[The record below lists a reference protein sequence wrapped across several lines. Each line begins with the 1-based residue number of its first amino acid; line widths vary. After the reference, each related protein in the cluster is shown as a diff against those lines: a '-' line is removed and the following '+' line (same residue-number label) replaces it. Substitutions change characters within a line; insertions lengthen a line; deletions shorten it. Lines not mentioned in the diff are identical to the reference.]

1 MDELRNRYFDFVDEL
16 DPYRDTED
24 DQDLTLEG
32 MLYNLLAIK
41 EDSEAWADDDP
52 ELYEVLDATIEQ
64 FKAAG
69 IEII

>member
-1 MDELRNRYFDFVDEL
+1 MDELKSRYFDFVNEL
-16 DPYRDTED
+16 DPYRDTDED
-24 DQDLTLEG
+24 PETLEN

-41 EDSEAWADDDP
+41 EDWTELEP
-52 ELYEVLDATIEQ
+52 ELAEVLDATIAQ